1 MVRVVNKVN
10 IYGNPKTTVLFNAKF
25 LKLFIS
31 STGLKKKPDKAKN
44 TGIWKI

>member
-1 MVRVVNKVN
+1 M
-10 IYGNPKTTVLFNAKF
+10 YGNPNTTVRLNTKF
-25 LKLFIS
+25 LKLLKS